1 MATGMTEADREVV
14 LSVHCT
20 FKNENC
26 YQNLGAGRAGFFF
39 DARDELRRVAEA
51 APGMFAMLCGDC
63 REPCD
68 GRLMVASISSRAWY
82 FEDRCDAIKAV
93 HAAWSLLALEAI
105 EIKPDCK

>member
-1 MATGMTEADREVV
+1 MATGMTEADREAV

-20 FKNENC
+20 FKNESY

-63 REPCD
+63 R
-68 GRLMVASISSRAWY
+68 
-82 FEDRCDAIKAV
+82 
-93 HAAWSLLALEAI
+93 
-105 EIKPDCK
+105 